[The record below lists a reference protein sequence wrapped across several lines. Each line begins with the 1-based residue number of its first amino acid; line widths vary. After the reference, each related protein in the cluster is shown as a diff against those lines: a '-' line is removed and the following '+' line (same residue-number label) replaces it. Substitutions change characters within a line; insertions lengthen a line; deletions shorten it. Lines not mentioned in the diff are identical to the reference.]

1 MANPINGI
9 SGAGRAVNRTL
20 DTAQSILAANRSGKA
35 INMVGVAN
43 DIAKLSVKD
52 PKAAANALE
61 ALKKQLSP
69 MQQGELARALPDAI
83 SAQQRAVAKVPD
95 GLTPAQKELALDV
108 TQLGLDIVGI
118 FEPTPFADITSGLIS
133 AFRGDWLGAGISTLS
148 LVPYIGDAAKLG
160 KLGKMAKTVAT
171 AIEVAKTDSKFA
183 KVLRPMMENLGG
195 ALDKVPGGLLDKLPT
210 SARKQIVEM
219 HARVDGFLKNRD
231 VTILDGG
238 SKGAWNKI
246 LNKPLKANADY
257 LVNGYMYKTDKLGR
271 VASVEGKID
280 LTVAAR
286 NGYQQ
291 AKVGKAGNT
300 GDQGGHLIASI
311 FNGAGEKLNMVPM
324 NGNFNMGAWKV
335 MENKLAAAASAGK
348 KVEVKIEVQ
357 YGAAG
362 GRPDG
367 FLVRYAIDGGR
378 EVIKAF
384 KNNPGGI

>member
-1 MANPINGI
+1 MVNPINGV

-69 MQQGELARALPDAI
+69 VQQGELARALPDAI

-160 KLGKMAKTVAT
+160 KLGKMAKTIVT

-183 KVLRPMMENLGG
+183 KAIQPILENLST
-195 ALDKVPGGLLDKLPT
+195 ALNKVPDALRNKLP
-210 SARKQIVEM
+210 ANIRNQIDEI
-219 HARVDGFLKNRD
+219 HGRIDGFLHSNKATTPSPATTGVTLTTIPKPRKVVNTELPHAAKQAAERNVFGSEKEAREGLKKLSD
-231 VTILDGG
+231 DIGKKGFPPGTILD
-238 SKGAWNKI
+238 
-246 LNKPLKANADY
+246 KPRVDRV
-257 LVNGYMYKTDKLGR
+257 LVPVGNNGYA
-271 VASVEGKID
+271 V
-280 LTVAAR
+280 
-286 NGYQQ
+286 YQIQ
-291 AKVGKAGNT
+291 K
-300 GDQGGHLIASI
+300 
-311 FNGAGEKLNMVPM
+311 
-324 NGNFNMGAWKV
+324 NGNAVLKTT
-335 MENKLAAAASAGK
+335 LI
-348 KVEVKIEVQ
+348 VK
-357 YGAAG
+357 
-362 GRPDG
+362 
-367 FLVRYAIDGGR
+367 
-378 EVIKAF
+378 
-384 KNNPGGI
+384 